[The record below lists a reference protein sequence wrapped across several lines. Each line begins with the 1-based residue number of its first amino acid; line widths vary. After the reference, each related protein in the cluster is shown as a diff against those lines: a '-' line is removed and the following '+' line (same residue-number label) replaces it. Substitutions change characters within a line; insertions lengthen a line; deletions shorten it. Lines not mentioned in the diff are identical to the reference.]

1 MKTTLTHQGK
11 IIPLNKSNVDTDAI
25 IPKQFLT
32 EIKKTGF
39 GKYLF
44 FNWRFL
50 NGDVNVPNPK
60 FILNNVNYKNSTILL
75 TRENF
80 GCGSSREHAVW
91 ALIDYGFK
99 AIIAPSF
106 ADIFYNNSISNQLL
120 LIPLKFKIIENLFT
134 LIKKN
139 KNIIGKIFLEEKK
152 ISIQEKEFDFKI
164 NNFHQFCLLNGFDT
178 IDSTMKW
185 KEKIEKYEKNIFSFF
200 NSR

>member
-1 MKTTLTHQGK
+1 MKKFLTHKGT
-11 IIPLNKSNVDTDAI
+11 IVPLDKSNVDTDAI

-50 NGDVNVPNPK
+50 DGNTNVPNPK
-60 FILNNVNYKNSTILL
+60 FILNNVNYRNSSILL

-106 ADIFYNNSISNQLL
+106 ADIFYNNSLNNQLL
-120 LIPLKFKIIENLFT
+120 LISLDNEKIENLFF

-139 KNIIGKIFLEEKK
+139 INVTANIFLKEKK
-152 ISIQEKEFDFKI
+152 VLIEKKKYSFKI
-164 NNFHQFCLLNGFDT
+164 NNFHQFCLLNGLDT
-178 IDSTMKW
+178 IDSTMKS
-185 KEKIEKYEKNIFSFF
+185 KEKIEIYEKNIPSFF
-200 NSR
+200 HI